1 MKVFYLRNGAEV
13 EIEKGEAIEPGDDR
27 TEVKLYMK
35 IEERK
40 RSLDLGERIRFTLRE
55 FNEVAFA
62 CHFLG
67 NQLASKMP
75 NPNHDSLSHKDN
87 AL

>member
-1 MKVFYLRNGAEV
+1 MKVFYVRSDAEV
-13 EIEKGEAIEPGDDR
+13 EIEKGEVIEPGDDR
-27 TEVKLYMK
+27 TEVKLYMR

-40 RSLDLGERIRFTLRE
+40 RSLDLGERIKFTLRE

-67 NQLASKMP
+67 DQLASKMP
-75 NPNHDSLSHKDN
+75 NPNRDLSDKDSVS
-87 AL
+87 